1 MMKKTF
7 ISLLLLALLAPSFA
21 SLMPVAASYDHED
34 NFTIRDFDTT
44 TVSNGIILYP
54 NDTDKA
60 RVLRADDYNF
70 RYSKLMIFNKDG
82 LLIEAGGDLVA
93 NADGTFGSCQTFVS
107 IPPRGFMIAFPSSTQ
122 KLYACFTTAMEGAML
137 YNATMSTI
145 YPVYGSYDKTAKTLT
160 IRYNDPETPSKDAP
174 TFLFVGNST
183 TYFNGTPIKFK
194 AMAAAAG
201 KEIVVEYCTYGSA
214 YLSEFADATHER
226 GKAFRNKLNAK
237 KYDYIVF
244 QDAAAADYYKSKAAM
259 DVLMPLVEANG
270 AQALL
275 YMRYST
281 GDEGTLRHYGN
292 YPRLS
297 KDFGDL
303 PVANV
308 TGAFNICRELYPDIN
323 LLAEDLGH
331 HSCEGSYL
339 IAATWLQVFLGI
351 DPRGNSYTAN
361 LPKDT
366 IEALQDCAVKSVEA
380 GLELPAKDT
389 SITIDGEKYELVS
402 QDKKYTSDGAVYSG
416 NWTDADA
423 AGKPLGK
430 RTDGNFAPSG
440 DDAAVGCWSTSTG
453 TTSIVIDLEKTMSL
467 KAFRADLWGNSSWGI
482 PAPDKSVISIEISAD
497 GKTFTAVGETTAE
510 DLEQSGSWTGKLF
523 TLILD
528 DEVEARY
535 VKFVYTLNDG
545 NKKFCW
551 SSECAVYG
559 ATDGEEPPK
568 DDPDT
573 SDPETSEP
581 DESDPETSEPETSV
595 PEESEEST
603 PETSTPVEESTT
615 DESDE
620 VVESTPAE
628 SETETEESAA
638 QTPSAEESTSD
649 DQGGNATLWIILG
662 IVAVIAIAAVVF
674 FVVKKK

>member
-1 MMKKTF
+1 MKKTF
-7 ISLLLLALLAPSFA
+7 ISLLLLALLAPTFA

-34 NFTIRDFDTT
+34 TYALKAIDTT
-44 TVSNGIILYP
+44 TGGGIILYP
-54 NDTDKA
+54 NDSNNT
-60 RVLRADDYNF
+60 RVIKADDYNF
-70 RYSKLMIFNKDG
+70 RYSKLMIFDKDG

-93 NADGTFGSCQTFVS
+93 NADGTFGSCQTYVS
-107 IPPRGFMIAFPSSTQ
+107 IPPKGFMIAFPSGTKGLQ
-122 KLYACFTTAMEGAML
+122 ACFSTAMEGAML

-145 YPVYGSYDKTAKTLT
+145 HPVYGSYDKTAKTLT

-244 QDAAAADYYKSKAAM
+244 QDAASADYYKSKAAM

-297 KDFGDL
+297 KDFGNL

-440 DDAAVGCWSTSTG
+440 DDPAVGCWSTSTG

-482 PAPDKSVISIEISAD
+482 PAPDKSVVSIEISAD
-497 GKTFTAVGETTAE
+497 GKTFTAVGEATAE
-510 DLEQSGSWTGKLF
+510 DLEQSGAWTGKLF

-528 DEVEARY
+528 DEVDARY

-545 NKKFCW
+545 NKRFCW

-559 ATDGEEPPK
+559 ATNEEEPPK

-573 SDPETSEP
+573 DVSEPESSEPDESHPETSEP
-581 DESDPETSEPETSV
+581 DESQPETSEPETST
-595 PEESEEST
+595 PAEST
-603 PETSTPVEESTT
+603 PEESVT
-615 DESDE
+615 DEST
-620 VVESTPAE
+620 ESAPAE
-628 SETETEESAA
+628 SVDTPSQQESNA
-638 QTPSAEESTSD
+638 QTPSADNTAEDE
-649 DQGGNATLWIILG
+649 GGSATLWIILG